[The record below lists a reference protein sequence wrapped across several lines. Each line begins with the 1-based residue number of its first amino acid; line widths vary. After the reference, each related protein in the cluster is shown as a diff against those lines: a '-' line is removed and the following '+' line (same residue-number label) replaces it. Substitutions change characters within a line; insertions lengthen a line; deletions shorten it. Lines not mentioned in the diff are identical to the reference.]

1 MKNKPTSI
9 NIAPEDLKAADEAAR
24 VAGVSRSAWIVS
36 AIRAALAGN
45 LQPVQPAADTLAAQV
60 ADLAERL
67 ATLEQAAK
75 PTAATPKPAAQPK
88 PAAKPA
94 KATKPKE
101 RVTFRPGVHVPNPEA
116 ITRMM
121 ALDDSGGLTRAQIA
135 EQLNAEGF
143 TTPTGQQWIADTVR
157 DTLHRK
163 RKAAQQKAAK

>member
-9 NIAPEDLKAADEAAR
+9 NITPEDLKAADEAAR

-75 PTAATPKPAAQPK
+75 PTAATPKPAA
-88 PAAKPA
+88 KPA

-116 ITRMM
+116 ISRMM
-121 ALDDSGGLTRAQIA
+121 ALDDDGGLTRAQIA

-163 RKAAQQKAAK
+163 RKAAQRKAAK